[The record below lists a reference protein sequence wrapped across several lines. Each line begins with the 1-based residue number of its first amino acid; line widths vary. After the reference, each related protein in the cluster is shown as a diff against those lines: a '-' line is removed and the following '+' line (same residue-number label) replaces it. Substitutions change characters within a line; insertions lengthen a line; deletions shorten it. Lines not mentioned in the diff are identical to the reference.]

1 MNLKLLLVRLAL
13 AASLC
18 AVACSKPAP
27 EEAPESTEDETVAKN
42 RIDSVISGAATA
54 RYVLEKGIVTSLH
67 AKEMCSCLFV
77 AKMPEEECRDQVRIP
92 VDVAVLVRLL
102 GRAPTSDDLV
112 DTEIDRAN
120 MRVTVRGKASGPV
133 ADALGVVSRVNPKST
148 ATRDADPRYGC
159 RITAKDGVTP

>member
-1 MNLKLLLVRLAL
+1 MKSPLLHLLAL

-18 AVACSKPAP
+18 VVACSKPAA
-27 EEAPESTEDETVAKN
+27 EEESESSEDEAVARN

-77 AKMPEEECRDQVRIP
+77 AKMPEEECRDQVRMP

-120 MRVTVRGKASGPV
+120 QRVVVRGKVSGPI
-133 ADALGVVSRVNPKST
+133 ASALRISSRVNPKSV
-148 ATRDADPRYGC
+148 ATRDPDARYGC